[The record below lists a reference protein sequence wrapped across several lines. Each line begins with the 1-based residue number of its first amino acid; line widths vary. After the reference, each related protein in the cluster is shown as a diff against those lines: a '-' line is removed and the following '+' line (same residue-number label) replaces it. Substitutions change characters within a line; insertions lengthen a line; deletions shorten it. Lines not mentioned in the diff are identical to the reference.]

1 MSGTIFKEKSMAG
14 INSTSTASSSNV
26 SSIEATNTTERSN
39 SLGDKI
45 ARVLNSDAMAA
56 TCVALGGALT
66 LVGLALMFVVS
77 APALLPI
84 VGVFAVTFGLF
95 LLLNGALNFFMSTCE
110 KSPEPSVE
118 RQESIRPPSESGA
131 PELIEPPVESGKDAS
146 GSMSSDSNIANE
158 DLWFDRNEITNP
170 DDTPENGEEIDYR
183 LRTDSGSS
191 YQGFQQP
198 EPPSTPPP
206 PRFTAPVLGE
216 GGDGSSPQSQRT
228 FLFGGDKKGN

>member
-26 SSIEATNTTERSN
+26 ASIEATNTTERSN

-110 KSPEPSVE
+110 KSPEPSAE
-118 RQESIRPPSESGA
+118 RQESIRPPSESG
-131 PELIEPPVESGKDAS
+131 EDAA
-146 GSMSSDSNIANE
+146 GSMFPDLNIGNE
-158 DLWFDRNEITNP
+158 DLWSDRNQTKITNP

-183 LRTDSGSS
+183 LRTNSGSS

-198 EPPSTPPP
+198 EPPLTPPA
-206 PRFTAPVLGE
+206 PRFTAPVLSE
-216 GGDGSSPQSQRT
+216 GGDGGSPQSQRT
-228 FLFGGDKKGN
+228 FLFGGNKKGN